1 MAEKVEKG
9 QKTKRGTTFDETKG
23 NAGIRNL
30 IPGLGFA
37 NGVGE
42 GIASLMNSATGAL
55 TMFGPSNTVTNK
67 YSKNGWVLPRHD
79 MASLT
84 DKEVE
89 DILDWVQ
96 DNPDKVGTTDYE
108 NYIKKTAGD
117 SFNIDNKIAY
127 IDYVIDQNANKLGFD
142 SRGASSKEYYKQNK
156 DGTYSE
162 KTTEELEAEN
172 KNTTDGSGLDY
183 YQKLID
189 QNLVTDPYGTRANN
203 YRQDMYG
210 SINAYEQASNATLAS
225 SELDAYRM
233 LGQQQLQLES
243 EIANQRMTALK
254 SGTTSAQL
262 ASQQLANMFAAQSAA
277 QQTAAAV
284 MQQRGTMADQYNQQR
299 AAVTGDIY
307 NMTNNN
313 ALTAANAYAQLGA
326 AQASYNSYINQP
338 YAQYMAAM
346 NAFNKD
352 PNAFKGV
359 SRIYKEE

>member
-1 MAEKVEKG
+1 MAKYE
-9 QKTKRGTTFDETKG
+9 TKRGTTFDETEG

-42 GIASLMNSATGAL
+42 GIASLMSPVTGAL

-79 MASLT
+79 MLSLK
-84 DKEVE
+84 DDEVE
-89 DILDWVQ
+89 KILDWVQ
-96 DNPDKVGTTDYE
+96 DNPDKVGTAEYE
-108 NYIKKTAGD
+108 KYIKKIAGD
-117 SFNIDNKIAY
+117 SYNIDNKIAY
-127 IDYVIDQNANKLGFD
+127 IDYVIDKNADKLGFD
-142 SRGASSKEYYKQNK
+142 SRGTSLS
-156 DGTYSE
+156 
-162 KTTEELEAEN
+162 EAEN

-189 QNLVTDPYGTRANN
+189 QNLITDPYGTRANN

-352 PNAFKGV
+352 PYAFRGV
-359 SRIYKEE
+359 STAYTDKEN

>member
-1 MAEKVEKG
+1 MASDVRVTKSGRKYDSQKG
-9 QKTKRGTTFDETKG
+9 AYWF
-23 NAGIRNL
+23 
-30 IPGLGFA
+30 
-37 NGVGE
+37 
-42 GIASLMNSATGAL
+42 
-55 TMFGPSNTVTNK
+55 
-67 YSKNGWVLPRHD
+67 SKNYGADSNKIYDNNEDYYGELLSGSNFKDFKLPTTK
-79 MASLT
+79 MVSLNK
-84 DKEVE
+84 KEVTE
-89 DILDWVQ
+89 ALEYYIK
-96 DNPDKVGTTDYE
+96 NKDKVSQDTLE
-108 NYIKKTAGD
+108 NNLLDIMGGSYNAENKLA
-117 SFNIDNKIAY
+117 FIDRT
-127 IDYVIDQNANKLGFD
+127 IDMNANKLGYD
-142 SRGASSKEYYKQNK
+142 SRANSSQYYKQNE

-162 KTTEELEAEN
+162 KTNEELESE
-172 KNTTDGSGLDY
+172 NTTNGSDLDY
-183 YQKLID
+183 YQNLID
-189 QNLVTDPYGTRANN
+189 QNLITDPYGTRANN

-225 SELDAYRM
+225 AELDAYRM

-346 NAFNKD
+346 NAYNRD
-352 PNAFKGV
+352 PVAFRG
-359 SRIYKEE
+359 INTAYTDKENR